1 MDFGGNGYNDRRLL
15 SDIDKTYQTVVVVE
29 IYIQGSVD
37 GVADGRPRTR
47 VAVLVFFDPWLKLC
61 FQFFCDFHQENPE
74 FTVSRF
80 IKYRFFH
87 FCASIYWTES

>member
-47 VAVLVFFDPWLKLC
+47 VAVLVFFGSLVEIVFPVFL
-61 FQFFCDFHQENPE
+61 
-74 FTVSRF
+74 
-80 IKYRFFH
+80 
-87 FCASIYWTES
+87 

>member
-47 VAVLVFFDPWLKLC
+47 VAVLVFFRSLVEIVFPVFL
-61 FQFFCDFHQENPE
+61 
-74 FTVSRF
+74 
-80 IKYRFFH
+80 
-87 FCASIYWTES
+87 

>member
-47 VAVLVFFDPWLKLC
+47 VAVLVFFRSLVEIVFPVIL
-61 FQFFCDFHQENPE
+61 
-74 FTVSRF
+74 
-80 IKYRFFH
+80 
-87 FCASIYWTES
+87 

>member
-47 VAVLVFFDPWLKLC
+47 VAVLVFFLSLVEIVFPVFL
-61 FQFFCDFHQENPE
+61 
-74 FTVSRF
+74 
-80 IKYRFFH
+80 
-87 FCASIYWTES
+87 